1 MIRRCAAH
9 EFEEI
14 WTIINDGAAAYRGV
28 IPADCLEDPYMA
40 KSELEH
46 EIKDGVVFFGYE
58 DSGEL
63 IGVMGIQEV
72 REVTLIRH
80 AYIRT
85 SAQRRGI
92 GGKLLSHLRE
102 LANNPL
108 LIGTWADAKW
118 AIEFYKRHGFEL
130 LSPQRKDHLLPKY
143 WKVSQRQAETSVVLA
158 SPEWLRANPRCGED
172 SLDDVELDAC
182 TEKHQQVESVHASS
196 SGATNGYCVGSRCG
210 RPA

>member
-1 MIRRCAAH
+1 VIRRCAAD

-14 WTIINDGAAAYRGV
+14 LAIINDGAAAYRGA
-28 IPADCLEDPYMA
+28 IPADCLEDPYMTR
-40 KSELEH
+40 SDLEH
-46 EIKDGVVFFGYE
+46 EMKDGVAFWGYE

-92 GGKLLSHLRE
+92 GGKLLSHLRD
-102 LANNPL
+102 LAHNPL

-118 AIEFYKRHGFEL
+118 AIEFYERHGFEL
-130 LSPQRKDHLLPKY
+130 LSSQRKDHLLPKY
-143 WKVSQRQAETSVVLA
+143 WKISQRQAETSVVLA
-158 SPEWLRANPRCGED
+158 SPEWLRANPPCG
-172 SLDDVELDAC
+172 
-182 TEKHQQVESVHASS
+182 
-196 SGATNGYCVGSRCG
+196 
-210 RPA
+210 